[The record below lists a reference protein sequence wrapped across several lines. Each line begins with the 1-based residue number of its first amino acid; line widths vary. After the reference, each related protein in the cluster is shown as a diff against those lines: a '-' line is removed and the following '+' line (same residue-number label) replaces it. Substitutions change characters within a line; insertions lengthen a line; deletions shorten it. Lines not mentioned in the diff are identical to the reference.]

1 MTDVERVEDKLMAME
16 FAFMC
21 LAKALHE
28 RVLIPL
34 PVLAEHLQL
43 AAEQLYEAGD
53 LSPVAEHVSALRGT
67 LLQLQ

>member
-1 MTDVERVEDKLMAME
+1 MNNEDLEDKVMAME

-28 RVLIPL
+28 RELVPL
-34 PVLAEHLQL
+34 SALSHHLDKAVGQMRESGGL
-43 AAEQLYEAGD
+43 E
-53 LSPVAEHVSALRGT
+53 PVAEHLDALRDT

>member
-1 MTDVERVEDKLMAME
+1 MNDIERLEDKVMAME

-28 RVLIPL
+28 RGVVPL
-34 PVLAEHLQL
+34 PVLSGHLGM
-43 AAEQLYEAGD
+43 AAEQLLDSGG
-53 LSPVAEHVSALRGT
+53 LGPVADHLSTLRGT